1 MLIKDTVMD
10 QRTSLDHQCDLFAS
24 ISHWDVSVVEKQG
37 QLMWTRQ
44 KGRWRGGLNCW
55 GNRTHK
61 VEKKR
66 GKLGR
71 RLAD

>member
-10 QRTSLDHQCDLFAS
+10 QRTSLDHQCDLVAS
-24 ISHWDVSVVEKQG
+24 ISHWDVSVVGKQG

-44 KGRWRGGLNCW
+44 KGGWRGGLSCW
-55 GNRTHK
+55 GNRTNK
-61 VEKKR
+61 VEEKR

-71 RLAD
+71 GLAD